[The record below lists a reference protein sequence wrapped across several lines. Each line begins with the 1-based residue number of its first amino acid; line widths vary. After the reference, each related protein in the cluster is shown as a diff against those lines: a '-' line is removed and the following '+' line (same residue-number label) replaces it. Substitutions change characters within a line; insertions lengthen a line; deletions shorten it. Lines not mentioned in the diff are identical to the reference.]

1 MAQEP
6 PRRRAATYTL
16 AAGWLAVAI
25 RKAARQRLL
34 GGCAE
39 LARAAAGWLKLPQS
53 TADRPCPWGSSG
65 VEAAQR
71 CRGVMS
77 DPLIQYNLNAELP
90 DPSETNNPD
99 FAGLF
104 PGAKKYKV

>member
-1 MAQEP
+1 MSGKVIH
-6 PRRRAATYTL
+6 T
-16 AAGWLAVAI
+16 
-25 RKAARQRLL
+25 
-34 GGCAE
+34 AE
-39 LARAAAGWLKLPQS
+39 LSVDYGFTDMNSTLPS
-53 TADRPCPWGSSG
+53 GDFSG

-77 DPLIQYNLNAELP
+77 DSLIQNNLNAELP